1 MGLFKEANWQKKNK
15 KKKHQTSRMLKCFVL
30 KKKYIYIKKIMTFTS
45 VKKYLITPLTNTSE
59 RELAQFTLASVTNTE
74 VAGNLK
80 TQQVTN
86 HCL

>member
-1 MGLFKEANWQKKNK
+1 
-15 KKKHQTSRMLKCFVL
+15 
-30 KKKYIYIKKIMTFTS
+30 MTFTS
-45 VKKYLITPLTNTSE
+45 VKKYLITPLTTTSE

>member
-15 KKKHQTSRMLKCFVL
+15 KKNHQTSRMLKCFVL
-30 KKKYIYIKKIMTFTS
+30 KKKKYIKKIMTFTS

>member
-1 MGLFKEANWQKKNK
+1 
-15 KKKHQTSRMLKCFVL
+15 
-30 KKKYIYIKKIMTFTS
+30 MTFTS

-80 TQQVTN
+80 THQVTN

>member
-1 MGLFKEANWQKKNK
+1 MGLFKEANWAK
-15 KKKHQTSRMLKCFVL
+15 KKKKNDKDAQMFCSE
-30 KKKYIYIKKIMTFTS
+30 KKINKKKIMTFTS
-45 VKKYLITPLTNTSE
+45 VKKYLITPLTSTSE

>member
-30 KKKYIYIKKIMTFTS
+30 KKKKYIKKIMTFTS

>member
-1 MGLFKEANWQKKNK
+1 MGLFKEANWQKKKQK
-15 KKKHQTSRMLKCFVL
+15 KNQTSRMLKCFVL
-30 KKKYIYIKKIMTFTS
+30 KKKKYIKKIMTFTS

>member
-1 MGLFKEANWQKKNK
+1 MGLFKEANWQKTNK

-30 KKKYIYIKKIMTFTS
+30 KKKIYIKKIMTFTS

>member
-1 MGLFKEANWQKKNK
+1 
-15 KKKHQTSRMLKCFVL
+15 
-30 KKKYIYIKKIMTFTS
+30 MTFTS

>member
-1 MGLFKEANWQKKNK
+1 MGLFKEVNWEKSK
-15 KKKHQTSRMLKCFVL
+15 KKTN
-30 KKKYIYIKKIMTFTS
+30 IKDAQMFCSEKNKIMTFTS

-59 RELAQFTLASVTNTE
+59 RQLAQFTLASVTNTE

-80 TQQVTN
+80 THQVTN